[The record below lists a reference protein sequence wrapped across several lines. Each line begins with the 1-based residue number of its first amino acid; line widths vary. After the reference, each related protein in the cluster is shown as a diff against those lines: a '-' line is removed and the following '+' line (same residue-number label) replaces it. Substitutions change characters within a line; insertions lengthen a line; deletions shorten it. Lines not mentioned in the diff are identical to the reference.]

1 MKSPATDGR
10 PARND
15 KGPGGDGPVGGI
27 RADALALTG
36 PESLDPLL
44 ARIGDARY
52 VLLGEASHG
61 TAEYYRWRDLL
72 TRRLIEEKGFSFVAV
87 EGDWPD
93 CHAVHC
99 SVTAAPGAPEDPVE
113 VLEDFDRWPTWMWA
127 NTDVARFSHWLRR
140 HNTGLPAGQ
149 RVGFFGLDV
158 YSLWESL
165 QAVNEYLGE
174 HDPGAVEHAVEAF
187 RCFEPYA
194 QDPQSYAM
202 ATQLVPSGCEPE
214 VLALL
219 VQLRR
224 RAEQASR
231 ADGGLAEFAA
241 RQNAEVLVGAERYYR
256 AMLHGGPESWNIR
269 DHHMADTLQR
279 LMEYY
284 GPRAK
289 AVVWE
294 HNTHVGDARATD
306 MAAAGL
312 VNVGQLVRE
321 RHADDGVVLVG
332 FGSYEGS
339 VIASDRWGGRAR
351 ALHVPP
357 ARPGSLE
364 ELMHQA
370 LPGGAGLFVF
380 PKRERGGW
388 FREERDHRAI
398 GVVYRPEREKWGNY
412 VSTVLGERYD
422 AFCFLDRTAALTPL
436 HTAPADTREEETWP
450 TGV

>member
-1 MKSPATDGR
+1 MKFPATDGR

-15 KGPGGDGPVGGI
+15 KGPGGEGTVGEI

-36 PESLDPLL
+36 PESPDPLL
-44 ARIGDARY
+44 ARIGDARN
-52 VLLGEASHG
+52 VLFGEASHG
-61 TAEYYRWRDLL
+61 TAGYYRWRDLL
-72 TRRLIEEKGFSFVAV
+72 TRRLIDEKGFSFVAV

-93 CHAVHC
+93 CHALHC
-99 SVTAAPGAPEDPVE
+99 SVTAAPGVPRDPVE

-140 HNTGLPAGQ
+140 HNTGLPAEE
-149 RVGFFGLDV
+149 RVGFFGLDT

-165 QAVNEYLGE
+165 QAVNDYLGE
-174 HDPGAVEHAVEAF
+174 HDPEAVEHAVEAF

-194 QDPQSYAM
+194 QDPRSYAM

-224 RAEQASR
+224 RAEQASLR
-231 ADGGLAEFAA
+231 GL
-241 RQNAEVLVGAERYYR
+241 RR
-256 AMLHGGPESWNIR
+256 
-269 DHHMADTLQR
+269 R
-279 LMEYY
+279 LR
-284 GPRAK
+284 P
-289 AVVWE
+289 V
-294 HNTHVGDARATD
+294 
-306 MAAAGL
+306 
-312 VNVGQLVRE
+312 
-321 RHADDGVVLVG
+321 
-332 FGSYEGS
+332 
-339 VIASDRWGGRAR
+339 GRAR
-351 ALHVPP
+351 PRHPGP

-380 PKRERGGW
+380 PDRGRGGW
-388 FREERDHRAI
+388 LREERDHRAI

-422 AFCFLDRTAALTPL
+422 AFCFLDRTTALTPL